1 MSQHV
6 LPAELCMRRQPR
18 QLRSQEVASR
28 IEQATLAL
36 LQEQGFAALNT
47 NAIAAC
53 AGVGIKSLYHLFPN
67 KEAIICRLALA
78 WLAAVCEAQ
87 EVIREQADSWPQT
100 LQMLDEALEALD
112 ERFVGYGALWQ
123 AMDLIPALHGVEQE
137 HEGRQVAFWSERL
150 RHFGCRWPEPELTT
164 LVRYFYRT
172 ADVAKQCTKGQ
183 GEAGAQLWQLHRRWS
198 EQLMMA
204 AIEEPDPALV
214 WQSIPGL
221 APAGPVP
228 AKRDE

>member
-1 MSQHV
+1 MSQHE

-47 NAIAAC
+47 NAIAAR

-67 KEAIICRLALA
+67 KEAIICRLALD

-87 EVIREQADSWPQT
+87 ESIREQADSWPQT
-100 LQMLDEALEALD
+100 LLMLDEALEALD

-123 AMDLIPALHGVEQE
+123 AMDLIPALHRVEQE
-137 HEGRQVAFWSERL
+137 HEGRQITFWSERL
-150 RHFGCRWPEPELTT
+150 RHFGCRWPESELIT

-204 AIEEPDPALV
+204 AIEEPDPARV
-214 WQSIPGL
+214 WQSMPGL

-228 AKRDE
+228 TKRDE